1 MAVTNETR
9 LRSVPRRCQYEI
21 CLSHGDPSSRLL
33 HRECKAL
40 KGFSHRFEESL
51 KIYLRLNGN
60 IAPRGKD
67 DLRWFVVVQTDECA
81 TDRTASDIKNSDRTP
96 SPPPPSPPQTPPR
109 LFTLQPPPPPSH
121 TP

>member
-96 SPPPPSPPQTPPR
+96 SPAP
-109 LFTLQPPPPPSH
+109 LTLKQRQAPILYSHPPPPPSQ
-121 TP
+121 P